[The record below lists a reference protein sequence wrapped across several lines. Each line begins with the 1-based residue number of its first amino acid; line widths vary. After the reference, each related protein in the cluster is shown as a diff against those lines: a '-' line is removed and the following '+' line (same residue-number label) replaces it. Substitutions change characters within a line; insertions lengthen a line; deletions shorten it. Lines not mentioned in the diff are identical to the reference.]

1 MAQISIKNVSIRGV
15 ASCVPDNRIDNT
27 QNPMFTSEEFEKF
40 YESVGVRYRH
50 VAPNGLT
57 TSDMCVAAS
66 EKLMKELNWLPSE
79 IDVIIF
85 VTQTPDYRNP
95 ATSCIIQDRLGASN
109 QCISLDVSLGC
120 SGFVYGLSVIG
131 NFLSSGNLKRG
142 LLLVG
147 DTATQTSSPLD
158 KSRALLFGDAGTAT
172 AVEFDE
178 TASPWL
184 FDLGTDGS
192 GHKAIYTPHSGF
204 RNRVTPE
211 SFEMVDYGAG
221 IVKAQVHSWL
231 DGLEVFS
238 FGISRA
244 PKTVKQLLQTFELD
258 KDKIDYFLFHQA
270 NKQMNE
276 KIRKKLDLPMEK
288 VPYNIQN
295 FGNCSSASIPLL
307 MVSEISEQ
315 LKHGEVNLFM
325 CGFGVGLSWGTCN
338 IKLNNVVV
346 CDLIELP
353 IGEN

>member
-1 MAQISIKNVSIRGV
+1 MAQFSINNVSIKGI
-15 ASCVPDNRIDNT
+15 ASCVPDNRVDNID
-27 QNPMFTSEEFEKF
+27 NPMFTQEEFNKF

-50 VAPNGLT
+50 VAPDGLT

-66 EKLMKELNWLPSE
+66 EKLLSELNWKASE
-79 IDVIIF
+79 LDVIIF

-109 QCISLDVSLGC
+109 QCVSLDVSLGC

-131 NFLSSGNLKRG
+131 NFLSSGNLKKG

-172 AVEFDE
+172 AVEFNE
-178 TASPWL
+178 NAIPWH

-211 SFEMVDYGAG
+211 SFEMVDYGSG
-221 IVKAQVHSWL
+221 IVKANVHSWL

-244 PKTVKQLLQTFELD
+244 PKTVKQLLQTYSLD
-258 KDKIDYFLFHQA
+258 KDQIDYFLFHQA

-276 KIRKKLDLPMEK
+276 KIRKKLDLSEDK
-288 VPYNIQN
+288 VPYNIEN

-307 MVSEISEQ
+307 MVSEISNE
-315 LKHGEVNLFM
+315 LKNGKVNLVM

-338 IKLNNVVV
+338 IHLDQIVV
-346 CDLIELP
+346 CDLVQIP
-353 IGEN
+353 VSKN